1 MKALDAA
8 LDIHGMKPFES
19 LQEWNQTLMNKVGQ
33 QMDLI
38 ERMNRLKRYLSPQI
52 AETILKSD
60 DDNLFKSHRREITAV
75 FLDLRGFT
83 AFSNSAEPEEVMAL
97 LRSYHTEMGKLIFR
111 FQGTVEH
118 FLGDG
123 IMVFFNDPTP
133 CEDHTERAVRMA
145 LEMRARINDLRT
157 GWLKKGYDLDLG
169 IGLAAG
175 YAAVG
180 NIGFEGRMHYGAVGK
195 VINLASRLC
204 AEAEGGQIL
213 TNQKTLSKIESLV
226 QPEPMEE
233 FHLKGFARPVLAFNI
248 VRVK

>member
-1 MKALDAA
+1 MKALDVA
-8 LDIHGMKPFES
+8 LDIHAMKPFES
-19 LQEWNQTLMNKVGQ
+19 LQEWNRTLMNKVGQ
-33 QMDLI
+33 QVDLL
-38 ERMNRLKRYLSPQI
+38 ERLNRLKRYLSPQI
-52 AETILKSD
+52 AETILESD

-111 FQGTVEH
+111 FEGTVEH

-195 VINLASRLC
+195 VTNLASRLC
-204 AEAEGGQIL
+204 AEAKGGQIL

-226 QPEPMEE
+226 EAEPLEE
-233 FHLKGFARPVLAFNI
+233 FHLKGFSRPVFAFNI
-248 VRVK
+248 VKVK

>member
-1 MKALDAA
+1 MKALDVA
-8 LDIHGMKPFES
+8 LDIHAMKPFES

-195 VINLASRLC
+195 VTNLASRLC
-204 AEAEGGQIL
+204 AEAKGGQIL

-226 QPEPMEE
+226 EAEPLEE
-233 FHLKGFARPVLAFNI
+233 FHLKGFSRPVFAFNI
-248 VRVK
+248 VKVK